1 MIPFDFDYCKAETIE
16 EAVKAYAELKESKRA
31 PLYYGGGTEI
41 VTLCRKGQISPGA
54 LIDIKSIPE
63 CRVLGIKGER
73 AVFGSALVLSEIAD
87 SKVFPLLARTCRGI
101 ADRTVRNRLTLG
113 GNVCGRLPYRE
124 AILPFLLCEGEALI
138 AEEKSTHWVPLRAI
152 FDKRLKLAP
161 GELLVQMAVPKEALE
176 LPYSVV
182 RKTKGGRIAYPIVTA
197 AGVKAKGA
205 IRIALSGA
213 FGYPVLLD
221 STGGFKEDAS
231 AAGPFAELIEPFA
244 RSFISDV
251 WASSDYRRLLTE
263 LSVAQIFE
271 ELGVRK

>member
-16 EAVKAYAELKESKRA
+16 EAVKAYAELKESKKA

-41 VTLCRKGQISPGA
+41 VTLCRKGQIYPGA

-63 CRVLGIKGER
+63 CRALGIEGKR
-73 AVFGSALVLSEIAD
+73 AVFGSALVLSEIVD
-87 SKVFPLLARTCRGI
+87 SKAFPLLARTCHGI

-113 GNVCGRLPYRE
+113 GNVCGRLPYKE
-124 AILPFLLCEGEALI
+124 AILPFLLCDGEALI
-138 AEEKSTHWVPLRAI
+138 AEEKSTRWVPLRAI

-161 GELLVQMAVPKEALE
+161 GEFLVQMAVPKEALE
-176 LPYSVV
+176 FPYSVV
-182 RKTKGGRIAYPIVTA
+182 RKTKGGRIAYPIVSA
-197 AGVKAKGA
+197 AGVKVKGA

-221 STGGFKEDAS
+221 STGGFGEDIS

>member
-16 EAVKAYAELKESKRA
+16 EAIKAYTEFKESGKA

-41 VTLCRKGQISPGA
+41 VTLCRRGQISPGA

-63 CRVLGIKGER
+63 CRVLGVEEGR
-73 AVFGSALVLSEIAD
+73 AVFGSALSLSEIVD
-87 SKVFPLLARTCRGI
+87 SKAFPLLACTCRGI

-138 AEEKSTHWVPLRAI
+138 AEEKSTRWVPLKAI

-182 RKTKGGRIAYPIVTA
+182 RKTKGGHIAYPIVSA

-213 FGYPVLLD
+213 FAYPALLG
-221 STGGFKEDAS
+221 STSSFEEGVGAT
-231 AAGPFAELIEPFA
+231 GPFVELIEPFA
-244 RSFISDV
+244 ASFISDV
-251 WASSDYRRLLTE
+251 WASSDYRRSLAE

-271 ELGVRK
+271 ELGV

>member
-1 MIPFDFDYCKAETIE
+1 LGVE
-16 EAVKAYAELKESKRA
+16 E
-31 PLYYGGGTEI
+31 G
-41 VTLCRKGQISPGA
+41 
-54 LIDIKSIPE
+54 
-63 CRVLGIKGER
+63 R
-73 AVFGSALVLSEIAD
+73 AVFGSALSLSEIVD
-87 SKVFPLLARTCRGI
+87 SKAFPLLDRTCLGI

-138 AEEKSTHWVPLRAI
+138 AEEKSTRWVPLKAI

-176 LPYSVV
+176 LPHSVV
-182 RKTKGGRIAYPIVTA
+182 RKTKGGRIAYPIVSA

-213 FGYPVLLD
+213 FAYPALLG
-221 STGGFKEDAS
+221 STSSFEEGVGATS
-231 AAGPFAELIEPFA
+231 PFVELIEPLA
-244 RSFISDV
+244 ASFISDV
-251 WASSDYRRLLTE
+251 WASSDYRRLLAE

-271 ELGVRK
+271 ELGV

>member
-138 AEEKSTHWVPLRAI
+138 AEEKSTRWVPLRAI

-161 GELLVQMAVPKEALE
+161 GEFLVQMAVPKEALE

-182 RKTKGGRIAYPIVTA
+182 RKTKGGHIAYPIVTA